1 MAAHW
6 PKFQATYKTNK
17 NYSAGFLCVFGS
29 LCVMDEEVNA
39 KNGWLFDP
47 IVSLVFRK
55 PTLGINPALTSGYDI
70 VARIS
75 MVFTRNDYYGK

>member
-1 MAAHW
+1 MYGGPLA
-6 PKFQATYKTNK
+6 KFQATYKTNK

-47 IVSLVFRK
+47 IVSRM
-55 PTLGINPALTSGYDI
+55 TSI
-70 VARIS
+70 P
-75 MVFTRNDYYGK
+75 